1 MARHRSWTDDD
12 LRHALDGARS
22 WADVKRALGLG
33 PTGNADLLRRRCH
46 ELGLSTDHLPRR
58 GEQPRRWTDDEL
70 RQAVAEATNLAG
82 VFRRLRLAVGGSA
95 WRRMQEHIRRLQLD
109 TSHWDERSRPR
120 AGGRRGE
127 IAIVPDHLR
136 DAVDGAVS
144 LREVARRLGLN
155 PDSGSVQR
163 RLREAIAELQLP
175 TAHLAGQGWARG
187 RSRPSTRRPLE
198 ELLVAGS
205 SVNGPVLRERLVE
218 EGRRDRRCATCGITN
233 WMGEPA
239 PLQLD
244 HINGDPTDNREANL
258 RLLCP
263 NCHAQTPTYCGRNIG
278 NR

>member
-33 PTGNADLLRRRCH
+33 PTGNADALRRRCQ
-46 ELGLSTDHLPRR
+46 ELGLDMAHLPRR
-58 GEQPRRWTDDEL
+58 GEQPRRWTDDQL
-70 RQAVAEATNLAG
+70 RRAVAEARNLAG
-82 VFRRLRLAVGGSA
+82 VFRRLDLAVGGYA
-95 WRRMQEHIRRLQLD
+95 WRRMQEHIRRLDLD
-109 TSHWDERSRPR
+109 TSHWERPAGSLGRDHPSRINIDAQELR
-120 AGGRRGE
+120 A
-127 IAIVPDHLR
+127 ALP
-136 DAVDGAVS
+136 GAVS

-163 RLREAIAELQLP
+163 RLRAAIRELGLP
-175 TAHLAGQGWARG
+175 TPGLTGQGWARG
-187 RSRPSTRRPLE
+187 RSRLATRRPLE

-205 SVNGPVLRERLVE
+205 SVNGPVLRERLIE
-218 EGRRDRRCATCGITN
+218 EGRRDRRCATCGITG

-244 HINGDPTDNREANL
+244 HINGDPTDNREDNL